1 MNTMGID
8 LGTTNSCIAKLNR
21 DGNAEVIR
29 NNADNTDTLPSVV
42 FFETEDNVVVGEN
55 AKQMIL
61 TDGDRVVDF
70 IKRDI
75 GRPDGRQK
83 LTFFGKDYTPIDIS
97 SLILR
102 RLKQMAE
109 EQGETVSDV
118 VITVPAYFGFE
129 EQAATRKAGEE
140 AGLHVVDIIS
150 EPVAAML
157 SYCARQLQ
165 EEKTIMVYDLGGGTF
180 DVTVMKVNV
189 GVNDD
194 GQETHRIE
202 VLAVEG
208 DSKLGGKDWE
218 HYFKHTIC
226 QENGI
231 QESDLEPEV
240 LQAIRSNAEIV
251 KKKLSTNREAKAFIT
266 VEGSRNCIK
275 VTKEDFE
282 NMTGH
287 LVDQTIALVDKVLQK
302 VQNKAPDT
310 EIDMVLLVGGSTFM
324 PMIREAVEQKFPNKV
339 QMHDP
344 NHAVALGA
352 AIYCDLIVSQI
363 QPSKENPPVSS
374 EEEEKKIQEQKEQQE
389 KEEQLRREQE
399 GLAPETPE
407 ERQEREEKQEKQRKQ
422 EKLLKEWE
430 DMNQNRD
437 TIFRS
442 ISSRSFGIGV
452 RDKKNQ
458 YVIDNLIK
466 KDSKVPSSA
475 VKKYQTPED
484 NMEKI
489 ELRVFENLSMLDNLT
504 PSVDED
510 GNDQSSLCNPADQV
524 KYLGMMEIPLEEHT
538 PARTPIEVTFSVEN
552 GFIRI
557 LVRNLVT
564 GSVQPGEIKF
574 STISDAPSNATSLI
588 VADDITI

>member
-21 DGNAEVIR
+21 DGNPEVIR

-75 GRPDGRQK
+75 GRPYGRQK

-109 EQGETVSDV
+109 EQGETVNDV

-129 EQAATRKAGEE
+129 EQAATRKAGED
-140 AGLHVVDIIS
+140 AGLNVVDIIS

-157 SYCARQLQ
+157 SYCARQFQ

-189 GVNDD
+189 GVNDE
-194 GQETHRIE
+194 GQETHQIE
-202 VLAVEG
+202 VIALEG
-208 DSKLGGKDWE
+208 DSELGGKDWDAALE
-218 HYFKHTIC
+218 RYFKNTIC
-226 QENGI
+226 TENGI

-282 NMTGH
+282 NMTSH
-287 LVDQTIALVDKVLQK
+287 LVDQTIALLDKVLQ
-302 VQNKAPDT
+302 
-310 EIDMVLLVGGSTFM
+310 
-324 PMIREAVEQKFPNKV
+324 
-339 QMHDP
+339 
-344 NHAVALGA
+344 
-352 AIYCDLIVSQI
+352 
-363 QPSKENPPVSS
+363 
-374 EEEEKKIQEQKEQQE
+374 
-389 KEEQLRREQE
+389 
-399 GLAPETPE
+399 
-407 ERQEREEKQEKQRKQ
+407 
-422 EKLLKEWE
+422 
-430 DMNQNRD
+430 
-437 TIFRS
+437 
-442 ISSRSFGIGV
+442 
-452 RDKKNQ
+452 
-458 YVIDNLIK
+458 
-466 KDSKVPSSA
+466 
-475 VKKYQTPED
+475 
-484 NMEKI
+484 
-489 ELRVFENLSMLDNLT
+489 
-504 PSVDED
+504 
-510 GNDQSSLCNPADQV
+510 
-524 KYLGMMEIPLEEHT
+524 
-538 PARTPIEVTFSVEN
+538 
-552 GFIRI
+552 
-557 LVRNLVT
+557 
-564 GSVQPGEIKF
+564 
-574 STISDAPSNATSLI
+574 
-588 VADDITI
+588 